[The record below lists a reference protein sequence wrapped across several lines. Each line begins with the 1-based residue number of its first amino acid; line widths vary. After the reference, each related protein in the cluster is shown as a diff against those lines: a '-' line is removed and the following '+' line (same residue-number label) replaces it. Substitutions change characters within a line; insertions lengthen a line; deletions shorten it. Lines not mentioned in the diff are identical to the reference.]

1 MKYFPHIIISLYQ
14 IMILSNLKK
23 CFVALLIMG
32 AAVPVQAQRWDNYRP
47 DNRNVKLTVTN
58 LPIVYL
64 DTRKVTGSRQTID
77 REERI
82 SVHMKI
88 IDNGEGQLNYADTT
102 SNPGQKKDY
111 DGWVGLRYRG
121 NSSFTMSDKKPYS
134 FKTLNGTYE
143 AGGKKQKVSLLGM
156 GKDNDWALL
165 APYSDKSMMRDLLAL
180 TLAKPYMEFVPTG
193 RYCEVILDDI
203 YYGVYILSERVT
215 SGKKRLNL
223 DDPGDEGDALTGGY
237 QVEVD
242 RNDEDHVYTSKHYP
256 RRSNGYEITWR
267 DIVFQY
273 KSPEYEDMNSTQ
285 LNYLHS
291 RIDAM
296 EDVLAGSNYKDPVNG
311 YASQMDVM
319 SFIDHQL
326 SQEFAHN
333 VDGYRLSTNL
343 YKHRDSVDPRWKTS
357 LWDFNIAFGNADYYD
372 GSATNTWVY
381 LMNDE
386 NDNFFWNDDRLQPF
400 WWVRLMT
407 DPAYEQKLKNRW
419 TQYRHENYTNEHIF
433 AMVDSLS
440 NRLTA
445 KGAEG
450 RNSQAWP
457 RWNTYVWP
465 NAYVASSFTN
475 EISHLKQWITNR
487 LTWMD
492 SKLLLA
498 DYDGIEEI
506 EAGKAAPFRMIRA
519 GRREWRVIAD
529 GYTTLSVTDSSGRQL
544 LALSLDGSM
553 TSLDASALPS
563 GVYVVTVTGPTGKR
577 SRKVVL

>member
-1 MKYFPHIIISLYQ
+1 
-14 IMILSNLKK
+14 MILSNLKK
-23 CFVALLIMG
+23 CFVALLVMG

-47 DNRNVKLTVTN
+47 DNTNVKLTQTN

-143 AGGKKQKVSLLGM
+143 AGGKKEKVSLLGM

-165 APYSDKSMMRDLLAL
+165 APYSDKSMLRDLLAL
-180 TLAKPYMEFVPTG
+180 TLAKPYFEFVPTG
-193 RYCEVILDDI
+193 KYCEVILDDI

-215 SGKKRLNL
+215 DGKKRLNL

-237 QVEVD
+237 QVELD
-242 RNDEDHVYTSKHYP
+242 RNDEEHVYTSKYKP
-256 RRSNGYEITWR
+256 RRTNGGEIGWR
-267 DIVFQY
+267 NIVFQY

-296 EDVLAGSNYKDPVNG
+296 ENILAGSNYKDPANG

-357 LWDFNIAFGNADYYD
+357 LWDFNIAFGNADYYN
-372 GSATNTWVY
+372 GAATNTWVY
-381 LMNDE
+381 MMNDE
-386 NDNFFWNDDRLQPF
+386 DDGFYWNDDRLQPF
-400 WWVRLMT
+400 WWVRLMS

-433 AMVDSLS
+433 AIIDSLS

-498 DYDGIEEI
+498 DYDGIEEKV
-506 EAGKAAPFRMIRA
+506 ADSGNAFRLLRTGM
-519 GRREWRVIAD
+519 REWRVVAD